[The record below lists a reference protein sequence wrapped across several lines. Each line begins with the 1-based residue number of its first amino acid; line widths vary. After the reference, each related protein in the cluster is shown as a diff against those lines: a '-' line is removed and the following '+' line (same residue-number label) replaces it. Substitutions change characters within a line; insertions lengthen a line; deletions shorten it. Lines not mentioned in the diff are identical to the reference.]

1 MPAGRAGKIKIK
13 QPLDLKF
20 TQNDTHKMLLF
31 RIHSLELSCNTQYL
45 HCKQY

>member
-20 TQNDTHKMLLF
+20 TQNIHKMLLLRF
-31 RIHSLELSCNTQYL
+31 FSGTKLHHTVLSP
-45 HCKQY
+45 

>member
-1 MPAGRAGKIKIK
+1 MPAGRAGKIK

-31 RIHSLELSCNTQYL
+31 RIHSLELNQTKL
-45 HCKQY
+45 HHTVLTL